1 MRLYHLARGYQA
13 EALARPWAPS
23 TRMLGTADPAGPLG
37 EQERDD
43 IGDLLGRTKT
53 AEREVPLDEPLE
65 ALGIPL
71 AK

>member
-1 MRLYHLARGYQA
+1 
-13 EALARPWAPS
+13 
-23 TRMLGTADPAGPLG
+23 MLGTADPAGPLG